1 MGWINPVD
9 VGVATAEAEE
19 PKRLPEV
26 DGFFFLLL
34 FMCSAVDCCGWRG
47 HGAKAVAADDDAASR
62 RADRRAVDFMVVV
75 GVARKA
81 AGPAEEGVVGAVG
94 RAGRK
99 MANVSDLS
107 TKRGQNDKSSSLF

>member
-19 PKRLPEV
+19 PKPLPED
-26 DGFFFLLL
+26 DGFFFLL
-34 FMCSAVDCCGWRG
+34 FMCSAVDWCGWRG
-47 HGAKAVAADDDAASR
+47 HGAKAVAADADAASR

-81 AGPAEEGVVGAVG
+81 AGPAEEGVVGRSVG
-94 RAGRK
+94 LGGRK
-99 MANVSDLS
+99 NGERVSE
-107 TKRGQNDKSSSLF
+107 RE